1 MGHLTHIAQTHPDDA
16 VRSLENPMT
25 SPQLTLPPGFL
36 VGTATAAAQIEGG
49 VTVGRRT
56 PSVWDAYAD
65 LPGRIFDATTP
76 AVTADH
82 YHRFPEDVALMSELG
97 ADAYRFSLSS
107 TRLQPGGRGPLDPEG
122 VAFYDRLLDE
132 LAAAGISPFVTI
144 SHWDLPVEYSAGWLD
159 RNTALRL
166 GDFAGLV
173 GERFGDRVDAWIT
186 VNEPATVT
194 LNGGGCS
201 ANGVRR
207 RVRRR
212 GSGPGGAPPAAAP
225 PPRPGARRRSG
236 SQR

>member
-49 VTVGRRT
+49 ATVGRRT

-97 ADAYRFSLSS
+97 ADAYRFSLSW
-107 TRLQPGGRGPLDPEG
+107 TRLQP
-122 VAFYDRLLDE
+122 
-132 LAAAGISPFVTI
+132 
-144 SHWDLPVEYSAGWLD
+144 GWLD

-236 SQR
+236 SRR

>member
-1 MGHLTHIAQTHPDDA
+1 M
-16 VRSLENPMT
+16 S
-25 SPQLTLPPGFL
+25 SPQLTLPAGFL

-49 VTVGRRT
+49 ATVGRRT

-97 ADAYRFSLSS
+97 ADAYRFSLSW
-107 TRLQPGGRGPLDPEG
+107 TRLQPVGRGPLDPEG

-236 SQR
+236 SRR